1 MLIIRKEQEKEFARI
16 ALRRFEES
24 MVSHVKENW
33 PEEYNKLG
41 EEAVRESILKG
52 VTNAGKYGIET
63 EHDIARYVSV
73 MYALGHDF
81 DTDDTRFP
89 WAAEILM
96 DSELNGREK
105 MDKLCIR
112 AEQKPSTLSKQEST
126 GG

>member
-1 MLIIRKEQEKEFARI
+1 MLIIRKEQEKEFAKI

-33 PEEYNKLG
+33 PEEYKKLG
-41 EEAVRESILKG
+41 AEAVRESILKG
-52 VTNAGKYGIET
+52 VTNAAKYGIER
-63 EHDIARYVSV
+63 EYDIARYLNV

-81 DTDDTRFP
+81 DTDGARFP

-105 MDKLCIR
+105 TDKLCKR
-112 AEQKPSTLSKQEST
+112 AEQEPSTLSKQEST